1 MYNKCL
7 KFQSLVLILWIQS
20 TNFLIS
26 PCRCEKRRIEVT
38 QSSDGPAGTVG
49 FKAPVKGPFM
59 GGGVLSFQGVN
70 GQPWEILL
78 ISGYFQSHQFLL
90 LLLLVI
96 KAIQSGSIYLCGTI
110 WILPGTNVIGIM
122 QACIYIKFYTFNS
135 ELIFIWVKYA
145 RTERKTENKSIS
157 MHGYSSSQAL

>member
-1 MYNKCL
+1 MFKISVIGSNFMNTVYELFDNPL
-7 KFQSLVLILWIQS
+7 LIW
-20 TNFLIS
+20 
-26 PCRCEKRRIEVT
+26 KKRIEVT
-38 QSSDGPAGTVG
+38 QSFDGPAGYGGIQSSRKRSLYVG
-49 FKAPVKGPFM
+49 

-145 RTERKTENKSIS
+145 RTERKAENKSIS
-157 MHGYSSSQAL
+157 MHSYSSSPAL